1 MEKNESMLPVRV
13 LLLCLS
19 FSLCCSMFA
28 IPLKMF
34 TGKFNSSVDLDLT
47 PLRKIETSGNG
58 LSLASDPSGIVNF
71 LDMVNNLQGDSGRGY
86 YMEMLIGTPS
96 QTVWSSHN
104 ITYSL
109 GLLVLFIIVFI
120 KLSMSAPRHATSRK
134 SKQANCI

>member
-1 MEKNESMLPVRV
+1 MLPVRV
-13 LLLCLS
+13 LLVCIS
-19 FSLCCSMFA
+19 FSLCSAIFT

-86 YMEMLIGTPS
+86 YIEMLIGTPS
-96 QTVWSSHN
+96 QTV
-104 ITYSL
+104 
-109 GLLVLFIIVFI
+109 
-120 KLSMSAPRHATSRK
+120 
-134 SKQANCI
+134 